1 METEPAAG
9 AGAIAR
15 LSRPWRVAA
24 VLALVVLAANF
35 FVATEPVRLASS
47 DDAVIDSAL
56 HNQPGSLGDGIFV
69 TWGLQQGRFY
79 FAVPGYRLPY
89 LCYLAGGSTILA
101 LGRTVLTLAAFGL
114 LGALLGRLLR
124 NEAAGWLYTLVAF
137 GMLHLP
143 SVPYPVLSYPAY
155 AVGGISLLLACHCF
169 LTGLR
174 DRRPGWLLAG
184 GLFHVYALLCQ
195 ENFLVFTLI
204 YPALALVGAAGG
216 GRWARVA
223 RSGPYFVLSA
233 AYVAVYVV
241 FQRRHPSTY
250 EGTLLS
256 PHPGEAVR
264 SWACQTL
271 AALPGF
277 ELLANRQAPYP
288 NEGPFWKPGRQ
299 VLDLLRALPFS
310 AGTIALGA
318 AAVATGLAARA
329 ARSGRPSLRLAA
341 LCAAAA
347 VLPNLLPA
355 LTVKYQ
361 EAAHHRYYP
370 YVYSFTAYGWLVG
383 AALVAWLVWAARSDG
398 GSARGRAALPVLG
411 CVLAALFLSAQA
423 SNLHT
428 LALLRAWF
436 N

>member
-1 METEPAAG
+1 MQADPAAG
-9 AGAIAR
+9 TAAIAR
-15 LSRPWRVAA
+15 LSRPWRAAAALALA
-24 VLALVVLAANF
+24 VLSARF
-35 FVATEPVRLASS
+35 FLATEPVRLACS
-47 DDAVIDSAL
+47 DDAVIDDAL
-56 HNQPGSLGDGIFV
+56 HNRPGSLGDGIFV

-89 LCYLAGGSTILA
+89 LGYLARGPAFLA
-101 LGRTVLTLAAFGL
+101 LIRTALTLAAFGL
-114 LGALLGRLLR
+114 LGALLARLLR
-124 NEAAGWLYTLVAF
+124 SEAAGWLYTLAAF

-155 AVGGISLLLACHCF
+155 AVGGVSLLLAAHCF
-169 LTGLR
+169 LSGLR

-195 ENFLVFTLI
+195 ENFLLCTLV
-204 YPALALVGAAGG
+204 YPGLALVAAGG
-216 GRWARVA
+216 AGRWARVA

-233 AYVAVYVV
+233 AYLAVYLA
-241 FQRRHPSTY
+241 FQHRHPSSY
-250 EGTLLS
+250 GGTQFS
-256 PHPGEAVR
+256 PHLGEAVR

-277 ELLANRQAPYP
+277 ELLANRPAPYP
-288 NEGPFWKPGRQ
+288 NAGPFWKPGRQ
-299 VLDLLRALPFS
+299 VLDLLQALPLL
-310 AGTIALGA
+310 GWVTALGV

-329 ARSGRPSLRLAA
+329 ADSARPSPRVAA
-341 LCAAAA
+341 LWAAVA

-355 LTVKYQ
+355 LTLKYQ
-361 EAAHHRYYP
+361 AAAHHRYYP

-383 AALVAWLVWAARSDG
+383 AALVAWLLWARSEG
-398 GSARGRAALPVLG
+398 GSPRPRAALPALG
-411 CVLAALFLSAQA
+411 CLLGALLLSAQA